1 MARQRKTLEEIEKQI
16 TGGEPKFTEVISEGR
31 MMAALNWYGQNR
43 DSKQATK
50 YVADYVKK
58 NKLKVTADVI
68 GRQNSTFGFLC
79 RIKNNGGVFSEKH
92 EVKFKEY
99 LDAMLTAKEVKVAEK
114 VEEKKPTVSIQDRI
128 AEKVSEMIGELEGS
142 IDDFILSEFK
152 KTPAPYGVMHGMN
165 VKAMHANK
173 IAEWAKTRRAQFQE
187 AVDTADP
194 QLKEGWSNF
203 TKVQLKKL
211 VAYCDQIITDC
222 IKISG
227 ESVASRKPRK
237 RKVKSPDELVS
248 KVKVCLEDETF
259 KLKSVPAKDII
270 GATQLWVFNVK
281 TKKLGVYNA
290 DDAGGFS
297 IKGSTLLN
305 YTESKS
311 IAKTLRKPEKIL
323 PEVLKGGKV
332 FLRNVM
338 ESLTTK
344 DAPLNGRLNN
354 DTILL
359 RVIK

>member
-1 MARQRKTLEEIEKQI
+1 MARQRKTLEEIEKQM
-16 TGGEPKFTEVISEGR
+16 TGGEPKFSEVISEGQL
-31 MMAALNWYGQNR
+31 MQALNWYGQNR
-43 DSKQATK
+43 DSKASTK
-50 YVADYVKK
+50 YIADYVKK

-68 GRQNSTFGFLC
+68 NRQIATFGYLC
-79 RIKNNGGVFSEKH
+79 RIKNNGGIFSEKH
-92 EVKFKEY
+92 EAKFKEY
-99 LDAMLTAKEVKVAEK
+99 VDSMLAAKEVKV
-114 VEEKKPTVSIQDRI
+114 VEKKEDKKPVVSIQDRV

-142 IDDFILSEFK
+142 IDDYILSEFK
-152 KTPAPYGVMHGMN
+152 KIPSPYGIMHGMN
-165 VKAMHANK
+165 VKGMHANK
-173 IAEWAKTRRAQFQE
+173 ITEWAKKCRADYVE
-187 AVDTADP
+187 VIDSTDP
-194 QLKEGWSNF
+194 QIKEGWSNF
-203 TKVQLKKL
+203 TKVQIKKL

-237 RKVKSPDELVS
+237 RKVKSPDQLVA
-248 KVKVCLEDETF
+248 KVKICLEDETF

-270 GATQLWVFNVK
+270 GAMQLWVFNVK
-281 TKKLGVYNA
+281 NKKLGVYNA

-297 IKGSTLLN
+297 IKGSTILN

-344 DAPLNGRLNN
+344 ESPLNGRLNA